1 MEQYQ
6 KNIEESKRVLT
17 TLKRKINS
25 LALSRLAVI
34 LFGAALLF
42 GVVQTESFWGVIG
55 VFFTIVLLFAAL
67 VYRQSKEEGTR
78 QRWEAFLAVNQNEVN
93 MRAGQSGIYDTGKAF
108 ADPRHPYSDDL
119 DVFGPQSLFAMV
131 NRCATQEGR
140 SVLADWMSAPDSQS
154 SVMDRQKAV
163 QELSSDRDW
172 VQQFQVDLYPAIRQ
186 GNQLKTALKHYVVG
200 GDAASSEASSFSLL
214 FKGYVQAV
222 PYLIGTCLLISF
234 WVPIVG
240 RFCIY
245 LAVANLLAALWYS
258 PKTNL
263 IAGKFEKIA
272 ALLRTFSK
280 ALIRIEKRKW
290 NSDYLKKNQRILLL
304 SGPQLGGE
312 VDSSQGESAST
323 AIHKLAN
330 ILGRLDYR
338 LNMLVGALM
347 NMLFL
352 WDFRQIIALQ
362 EWKKRYGAELIEALE
377 VVGEVEALSSLAILS
392 INHPN
397 WSFPEVLNAEEKV
410 LEFQDLNHPLIDPK
424 TAVANNY
431 TKEDHRIALITG
443 SNMAGKSTFLRTV
456 GTNMVLA
463 FCGAPVCAQNMRV
476 SVMHL
481 ITYMRIKDS
490 LQESTSTFKAELD
503 RMKLIL
509 ETVRKEPHS
518 FFLIDEMLRGTN
530 SVDKYRGSKAIIE
543 RLIREQAHGM
553 VATHD
558 LQLAGLEQSY
568 PGQIRNYH
576 FDIQVQD
583 GEMLFDYKL
592 KDGECTIFNASIL
605 LKGIGIE
612 VE

>member
-6 KNIEESKRVLT
+6 QNIEVSRQALSA
-17 TLKRKINS
+17 LKQKINI
-25 LALSRLAVI
+25 LALSRLGVI
-34 LFGAALLF
+34 LLGAALLF
-42 GVVQTESFWGVIG
+42 WVVQTESFWGVIG
-55 VFFTIVLLFAAL
+55 VFFAIILVFAAL
-67 VYRQSKEEGTR
+67 VYRQSKEEEIR
-78 QRWEAFLAVNQNEVN
+78 QRWEAFLAVNQNEVD
-93 MRAGQSGIYDTGKAF
+93 MRAGQPGIYDSGSDF
-108 ADPRHPYSDDL
+108 ADHRHPYTDDL
-119 DVFGPQSLFAMV
+119 DVFGPQSLYALV
-131 NRCATQEGR
+131 NRCATPEGR
-140 SVLADWMSAPDSQS
+140 ATVAGLMLAPDTQTRILE
-154 SVMDRQKAV
+154 RQMAV
-163 QELSSDRDW
+163 QELASDRDW
-172 VQQFQVDLYPAIRQ
+172 AQQFQVDLYSGIRQ
-186 GNQLKTALKHYVVG
+186 GDQLKSALRHYVAE
-200 GDAASSEASSFSLL
+200 DDSAKSASPDFSSF
-214 FKGYVQAV
+214 FKGYVSAV
-222 PYLIGTCLLISF
+222 PYVIGACLLISF

-240 RFCIY
+240 RLCIY
-245 LAVANLLAALWYS
+245 LVVAHLLASLWYS

-263 IAGKFEKIA
+263 IAGRFEKMG
-272 ALLRTFSK
+272 ALLKTFSK
-280 ALIRIEKRKW
+280 GLIRIEKRKW
-290 NSDYLKKNQRILLL
+290 TSDYLKKLQSRLYLKAAQPAGGADLEQR
-304 SGPQLGGE
+304 
-312 VDSSQGESAST
+312 ESAST
-323 AIHKLAN
+323 AIHKLAE

-352 WDFRQIIALQ
+352 WDFRQLIALQ
-362 EWKKRYGAELIEALE
+362 EWKKRYGSELIEALD
-377 VVGEVEALSSLAILS
+377 VVGEVEALNSLAILT

-424 TAVANNY
+424 TAVANSY
-431 TKEDHRIALITG
+431 AKENHRIALITG

-463 FCGAPVCAQNMRV
+463 FCGAPVCAQKMRV
-476 SVMHL
+476 SVMYL

-509 ETVRKEPHS
+509 ERVHDQPHS

-530 SVDKYRGSKAIIE
+530 SIDKYRGSKAIIE
-543 RLIREQAHGM
+543 RLIREQAYGM

-568 PGQIRNYH
+568 PGQIQNYH
-576 FDIQVQD
+576 FDIQVRD

-605 LKGIGIE
+605 LKGIGID